1 MAEASGA
8 VHDEVAALHRA
19 LATAAEAGAAR
30 ARRAGAP
37 ILRGRW
43 VAVAAGRIEQ
53 RERVAARLAHLGSR
67 PPPGPEP
74 VADGTADVAALLR
87 ADLGTSH
94 ALAARARRVA
104 RFVLALGDPETGRL
118 LERVA
123 TESAGH
129 AAELARALA
138 LHYTREAR
146 ARAT

>member
-1 MAEASGA
+1 MGDVKGA
-8 VHDEVAALHRA
+8 VHDEVAGLHRA
-19 LATAAEAGAAR
+19 LATAAEAGASR
-30 ARRAGAP
+30 ARRAGDP

-74 VADGTADVAALLR
+74 VADGPGDVAALLR

-94 ALAARARRVA
+94 AIAAKARRIA

-129 AAELARALA
+129 AAELARALV
-138 LHYTREAR
+138 LHYSREAR
-146 ARAT
+146 ARP